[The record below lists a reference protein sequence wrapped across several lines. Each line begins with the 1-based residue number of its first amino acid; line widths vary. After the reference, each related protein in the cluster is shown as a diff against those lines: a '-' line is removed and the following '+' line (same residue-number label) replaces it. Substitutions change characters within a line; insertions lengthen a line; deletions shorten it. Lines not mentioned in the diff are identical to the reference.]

1 MDKRAGLVVY
11 VASALSGDIEGNV
24 ERTKA
29 YSRFVV
35 GQGACPLNPILNLH
49 GVISEE
55 AGRETAVA
63 IDIFLLG
70 RCDELWAFGE
80 PTAGMRRE
88 IEEAWKLGLPVR
100 RFSTDLEE
108 VGYGKDCEVR

>member
-55 AGRETAVA
+55 TGRETAVA